1 MVSSTSRSYSSLIS
15 VCQNSHYFAFLTRAC
30 SGERCCLHSTSYR
43 PNYSSLQNSPDYVL
57 GRFRNNPLNA
67 LLVRPVRADIRSTF
81 DCSPVSESSRRPWRN
96 KQMRFFETVVGY
108 LAVLLFEEMVD
119 LVCFYAVRW
128 VGVVLNCLVLFSQP
142 LVVVWE
148 VALV

>member
-1 MVSSTSRSYSSLIS
+1 
-15 VCQNSHYFAFLTRAC
+15 
-30 SGERCCLHSTSYR
+30 
-43 PNYSSLQNSPDYVL
+43 
-57 GRFRNNPLNA
+57 
-67 LLVRPVRADIRSTF
+67 
-81 DCSPVSESSRRPWRN
+81 
-96 KQMRFFETVVGY
+96 MRFFETVVGY